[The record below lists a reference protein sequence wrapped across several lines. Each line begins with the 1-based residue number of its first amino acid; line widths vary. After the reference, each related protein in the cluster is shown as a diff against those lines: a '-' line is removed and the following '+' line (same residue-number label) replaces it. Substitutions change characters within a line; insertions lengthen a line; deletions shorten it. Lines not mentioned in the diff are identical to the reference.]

1 MDAELRAAIE
11 RLNVLFRAGGA
22 RLVDHDARSAWN
34 TVRSQLTALDSAARR
49 VVDNDAAGATLSRQA
64 KDMAELARIVEGQG

>member
-1 MDAELRAAIE
+1 MDAELRAAIVK
-11 RLNVLFRAGGA
+11 LNELSKSFAYPS
-22 RLVDHDARSAWN
+22 DRSAWN
-34 TVRSQLTALDSAARR
+34 AVRSQLYALDSAARR

>member
-11 RLNVLFRAGGA
+11 RLNELLRQMPVPPK
-22 RLVDHDARSAWN
+22 DRSAWN
-34 TVRSQLTALDSAARR
+34 AVRSQLYALDSAARR